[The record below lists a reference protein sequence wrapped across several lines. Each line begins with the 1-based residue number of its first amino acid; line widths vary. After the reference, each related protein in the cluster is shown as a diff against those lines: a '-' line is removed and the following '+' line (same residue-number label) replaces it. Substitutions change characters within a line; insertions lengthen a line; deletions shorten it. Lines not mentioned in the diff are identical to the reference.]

1 MDDRTLISSSILFLT
16 FIYLQLL
23 KEFLP
28 LIANMERSLQQHFN
42 NKQDGPLNV
51 RVTKKTHPPFP
62 LVFLQLSSFIM
73 FRQREAYELKS
84 TECHWSKSQSGMQKL
99 KAHNRR
105 LPIVSNILINK
116 QIHRICKFMYR
127 NDKSYISFH
136 KVQEKM
142 HQHNMTTR
150 YNFNNNTK

>member
-23 KEFLP
+23 KESLP

-84 TECHWSKSQSGMQKL
+84 TECHLSKS
-99 KAHNRR
+99 
-105 LPIVSNILINK
+105 
-116 QIHRICKFMYR
+116 
-127 NDKSYISFH
+127 
-136 KVQEKM
+136 
-142 HQHNMTTR
+142 
-150 YNFNNNTK
+150 